1 MKKTFDI
8 NRFWQV
14 LKYTIVSEKKSI
26 ITAAVAFLAAFLAIQ
41 LFACFTIF
49 DISHGLGPGAT
60 FAGMMVCNVIMSV
73 MMLYYAS
80 GILGNARTSQQ
91 RVTALMLPASNVE
104 KFLARLV
111 YCCILMPVLI
121 FAAAYAATGLRVL
134 LEMIAGHDDITKGFS
149 LILGGGME
157 EMAKTLVFS
166 TFFDISQTC
175 FNFSI
180 FVLGGVFFHQRP
192 FVWTTVTVVAGS
204 ILFSTLLYYIGVM
217 IGEDNL
223 KDFFHHFKGM
233 TFETF
238 DLIMSIIFTALT
250 ILNIWL
256 SYWLYRRLQVVQH
269 KWFNV

>member
-1 MKKTFDI
+1 
-8 NRFWQV
+8 
-14 LKYTIVSEKKSI
+14 
-26 ITAAVAFLAAFLAIQ
+26 
-41 LFACFTIF
+41 
-49 DISHGLGPGAT
+49 
-60 FAGMMVCNVIMSV
+60 
-73 MMLYYAS
+73 
-80 GILGNARTSQQ
+80 
-91 RVTALMLPASNVE
+91 
-104 KFLARLV
+104 
-111 YCCILMPVLI
+111 
-121 FAAAYAATGLRVL
+121 
-134 LEMIAGHDDITKGFS
+134 MIAGHDDITKGFS

-204 ILFSTLLYYIGVM
+204 ILLSTLLYYIGVM

-238 DLIMSIIFTALT
+238 DLIMSIVFTALT
-250 ILNIWL
+250 IINICL